1 MSKLN
6 FNVILFLLSLSVIA
20 NSYLVPAQTDA
31 QFQYVNPVPNSIYV
45 SANTNIIIRQGD
57 LINKNSVSAN
67 ILSVIGSVTGKHTG
81 RLVLADDNKTLVFT
95 PLAAFSPNE
104 EVTVRLSSGLTTV
117 DGIRIGDLTYKF
129 HTCNTTNIAPVLQS
143 SSEKINNN
151 NAKDISSV
159 RDSSLPTNLPK
170 INIDK
175 SNDPSDGYLFVCPSP
190 YLMIVDNKGTP
201 VFFRNVGGTVYDFDL
216 QKNGEITYFIYPVNC
231 YGLDSSLNMTSTYT
245 TVNGYS
251 PDVHDLRVLSNGYY
265 YIFGKMQVTVDMS
278 KIVSGGQT
286 SATLIEGALQEF
298 DPSGN
303 LIFQWDALQ
312 HYKITDVDSNVD
324 LTQPTIDYSHFN
336 AVEIDTDG
344 NLLIST
350 RNLDEITKVDHNT
363 GDIIWRLGGKN
374 NEFKFINDNIGFS
387 RQHDVRLFSNGDL
400 SLFDNG
406 VYHTTP
412 VSSAVEY
419 KLDEVNKTATLVRR
433 ISLGLYTDTEGSVE
447 ELSNGNRYISWG
459 HNYAPFATEVKP
471 NDSIAY
477 QLSYSQYVDTYRSF
491 RYNWQTNLFN
501 TSVDSIDFGTV
512 NVGDSLETTFTVY
525 NPHDTTVTINAFYCN
540 DSSFQCITS
549 LPITLSANDSAKITV
564 KYKPLVNGSS
574 LAAFNI
580 RDFSLYNGTQQM
592 IAKQI
597 YLKGSTGNVSLVRN
611 IIVPDKYELEQNYP
625 NPFNPSTTIRYSIPK
640 ASLVSLKIYDVLG
653 NEVADL
659 INKEMPAGNYSV
671 NYNAHSLSSGVYFYR
686 IQAGSFV
693 ETRKLVFMK

>member
-6 FNVILFLLSLSVIA
+6 FHAILFLLSFSVIA
-20 NSYLVPAQTDA
+20 NSYLVQAQTDA
-31 QFQYVNPVPNSIYV
+31 TFQYVNPVPNSIYV
-45 SANTNIIIRQGD
+45 SANTNIIIRQGE

-67 ILSVIGSVTGKHTG
+67 IINVIGSVTGKHTG
-81 RLVLADDNKTLVFT
+81 RLLLADDNKTLVFT
-95 PLAAFSPNE
+95 PLVAFSPNE
-104 EVTVRLSSGLTTV
+104 EVTVSLSSGLTTV
-117 DGIRIGDLTYKF
+117 GGIKIGDLTYKF
-129 HTCNTTNIAPVLQS
+129 HTCNTTDIAPTLQS
-143 SSEKINNN
+143 SSEKINNYN
-151 NAKDISSV
+151 EKDISSV
-159 RDSSLPTNLPK
+159 RDSTLPSNLPK

-175 SNDPSDGYLFVCPSP
+175 SNDPSNGYLFLCPSP
-190 YLMIVDNKGTP
+190 YLMIVDNEGTP

-216 QKNGEITYFIYPVNC
+216 QMNGEITYFIYPVNC
-231 YGLDSSLNMTSTYT
+231 YGLDSSLNLTNTYA

-251 PDVHDLRVLSNGYY
+251 PDVHDLRVLPNGYY

-286 SATLIEGALQEF
+286 NATLIEGALQEF
-298 DPSGN
+298 DTSGN

-336 AVEIDTDG
+336 SVEIDTDG
-344 NLLIST
+344 NLLISA

-363 GDIIWRLGGKN
+363 GNIIWRLGGKN
-374 NEFKFINDNIGFS
+374 NQFKFINDNIGFS

-400 SLFDNG
+400 SIFDNG

-459 HNYAPFATEVKP
+459 HSYAPFATEVKP

-477 QLSYSQYVDTYRSF
+477 QLSYRQYVDTYRSF

-501 TSVDSIDFGTV
+501 TSADSIDFGTV
-512 NVGDSLETTFTVY
+512 NVGDSLENTFTVY
-525 NPHDTTVTINAFYCN
+525 NPHDTIVTINGFYCN
-540 DSSFQCITS
+540 DSSFQCITT
-549 LPITLSANDSAKITV
+549 LPIILSANDSAKIKI

-580 RDFSLYNGTQQM
+580 RDFSIYNGTQQM

-611 IIVPDKYELEQNYP
+611 NIMPAKFELEQNYP

-640 ASLVSLKIYDVLG
+640 ASFVSLKIFDILG
-653 NEVADL
+653 DDVADL

-671 NYNAHSLSSGVYFYR
+671 NYNARNLSSGVYFYR
-686 IQAGSFV
+686 IQAGSFI
-693 ETRKLVFMK
+693 ETRKLVLMK